1 MPTTTT
7 LPSSSSLTRTI
18 ESNTNT
24 PSTTTTTT
32 TSTTNSKANTPKV
45 STKVTSTSG
54 IHIISS
60 PNSAT
65 VRIQFKAAQLLYP
78 GVKQTVTST
87 NIIYSIY
94 ALDID
99 AITAL
104 YPDKDILQDTLN
116 NMITTSTCGLQYAHY
131 KYINVINK
139 IILPTS
145 YTIDKSGAITMAL
158 PSSMLPIN
166 KLVNLT
172 LTAICDAY
180 CLRDASKYIPTPY
193 STICGG
199 DVDCTTQYTVYN
211 TTYTTI
217 TAATIDPSS
226 SQGASWVSKVL
237 IAFGVITSIGIL
249 LCIVSVVVWMR
260 VNGLWDTQP
269 DYYRRLEMY
278 DNDLGAHEAS
288 GGGNRVENRGSYKGM
303 PIAGSSMHASI
314 QLHDRT
320 GVASFSPL
328 HSQYT
333 NNNQT
338 RNSFSG
344 YPITGG
350 SSAYTSSMGG
360 GGGGYIPPSFDQ
372 ISPPSTT
379 NTTLTNQVTSAI
391 STISDTANKVTE
403 KLKNVAIHA
412 STTSFST
419 SSTPSSGYSRPNSG
433 VPSLYSGM
441 TVMGQANA
449 AMSSSGSGGG
459 GGNRGEGRGEGES
472 KVGLYAP
479 LTTHLEGL
487 ESDDEEGEEEEVK
500 L

>member
-1 MPTTTT
+1 M
-7 LPSSSSLTRTI
+7 
-18 ESNTNT
+18 
-24 PSTTTTTT
+24 
-32 TSTTNSKANTPKV
+32 
-45 STKVTSTSG
+45 TSG
-54 IHIISS
+54 IHIISNS
-60 PNSAT
+60 NSAT

-78 GVKQTVTST
+78 GVKQTVTTT

-94 ALDID
+94 ALDIN
-99 AITAL
+99 AITVL
-104 YPDKDILQDTLN
+104 YPDKNILQDTLN
-116 NMITTSTCGLQYAHY
+116 NMITSSTCGLQYAHY
-131 KYINVINK
+131 KYINVIDK

-145 YTIDKSGAITMAL
+145 YTIDKSGVITMAL

-226 SQGASWVSKVL
+226 SQGASWISKVL

-269 DYYRRLEMY
+269 DYYRRLDMY
-278 DNDLGAHEAS
+278 DNDIGTQGAS
-288 GGGNRVENRGSYKGM
+288 GGGNRGSYKGI

-320 GVASFSPL
+320 GVTSFSPL
-328 HSQYT
+328 HSQYNNN

-344 YPITGG
+344 YPVTGG
-350 SSAYTSSMGG
+350 SSAYTSSMSG

-372 ISPPSTT
+372 ISPPSST
-379 NTTLTNQVTSAI
+379 NTSTLTNHVTSAI
-391 STISDTANKVTE
+391 SSISDTANKVTE

-412 STTSFST
+412 TTTSFST
-419 SSTPSSGYSRPNSG
+419 SPHPSSGYSRPNSG

-449 AMSSSGSGGG
+449 AMSSGGG
-459 GGNRGEGRGEGES
+459 VGSGEGES
-472 KVGLYAP
+472 KVGFYAP